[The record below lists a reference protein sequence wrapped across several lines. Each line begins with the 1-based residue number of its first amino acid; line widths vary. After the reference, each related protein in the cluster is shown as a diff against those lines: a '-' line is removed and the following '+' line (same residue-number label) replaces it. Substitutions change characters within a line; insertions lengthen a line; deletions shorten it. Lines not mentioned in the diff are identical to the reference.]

1 MNTSNVYRNKTM
13 NAITEAD
20 VGSTLRIAGW
30 VENIR
35 DHGGVSFIDLR
46 DMRDPHAASVGTWFT
61 AGRWGAGVPLASPD
75 NKPHGPTG
83 TTVRW

>member
-13 NAITEAD
+13 NVITEAD

-46 DMRDPHAASVGTWFT
+46 DM
-61 AGRWGAGVPLASPD
+61 
-75 NKPHGPTG
+75 
-83 TTVRW
+83 